1 MKQIVVIGGTGVAGT
16 AAIQA
21 SRELFGDGAR
31 ITAVWFGR
39 KEESIAIE
47 GADNVVFGDVT
58 DPACL
63 AAIREHAGPEIDYL
77 FYATARGEVGFPISD
92 ATPQQIAEACT
103 VSFDPL
109 LAFERDFRCGLLVA
123 YSTFY
128 TLSVQQAT
136 YGSMGHA
143 KARIETWVAESPRH
157 ACIRAGAFDSESS
170 RAIGLMLRR
179 LARDQGLAASPLLR
193 DFFEGRS
200 TQEGLERLR
209 ESAQSEER
217 ATYGDS
223 GTGPEGLL
231 EAHRTLLRT
240 ERPRFVNVCG
250 RKVWLSSDPQPL
262 PLP

>member
-1 MKQIVVIGGTGVAGT
+1 MTQIVVIGGTGVAGT
-16 AAIQA
+16 AAIRA
-21 SRELFGDGAR
+21 SREFFAERAR

-39 KEESIAIE
+39 KEEALAIE
-47 GADNVVFGDVT
+47 GADTVIFGDVT
-58 DPACL
+58 DPECRARIRAACGD
-63 AAIREHAGPEIDYL
+63 AIDIL
-77 FYATARGEVGFPISD
+77 FFATARGEVGFPID
-92 ATPQQIAEACT
+92 HATPEQVAEACV

-109 LAFERDFRCGLLVA
+109 ATFDREFRCARIVS

-128 TLSVQQAT
+128 TLKVQQAT

-143 KARIETWVAESPRH
+143 KARIEAWTVERPGR

-193 DFFEGRS
+193 DFFDGRS
-200 TQEGLERLR
+200 TQEGLDRLR
-209 ESAQSEER
+209 ETAQSEER
-217 ATYGDS
+217 DAYGES

-231 EAHRTLLRT
+231 DAHRTLLAHP
-240 ERPRFVNVCG
+240 EARFVNVCG

-262 PLP
+262 PAS